1 MQKLIP
7 ALFAA
12 ALACAASAASAANNN
27 DSSSERTGA
36 SGTTG
41 VVTGDQGVVS
51 PSDTTTGVGTTGLD
65 QETRAGQN
73 TQEGVNTGTRQIPDN
88 KHKSH

>member
-1 MQKLIP
+1 MQRLIP
-7 ALFAA
+7 ALLAA
-12 ALACAASAASAANNN
+12 ILACATTAVSAANNN
-27 DSSSERTGA
+27 SSERTGA

-51 PSDTTTGVGTTGLD
+51 PSDTTNGVGTTGLD

>member
-1 MQKLIP
+1 MQRLIP
-7 ALFAA
+7 ALLAA
-12 ALACAASAASAANNN
+12 ILACATTAVSAANNN
-27 DSSSERTGA
+27 PSERTGA
-36 SGTTG
+36 NGTTG

-51 PSDTTTGVGTTGLD
+51 PSDTTNGVGTTGLD
-65 QETRAGQN
+65 QETRASQN

>member
-7 ALFAA
+7 SLFAA
-12 ALACAASAASAANNN
+12 VITCASGAALAGQDHDKGTGS
-27 DSSSERTGA
+27 TGA
-36 SGTTG
+36 NGTTG
-41 VVTGDQGVVS
+41 VVSGDKGVVT
-51 PSDTTTGVGTTGLD
+51 PSDTSTGVGTVGQD

>member
-1 MQKLIP
+1 MQKFIP
-7 ALFAA
+7 ALCAA
-12 ALACAASAASAANNN
+12 LLACAAGAASAANN
-27 DSSSERTGA
+27 DSSERTGA
-36 SGTTG
+36 NGTTG

-51 PSDTTTGVGTTGLD
+51 PSDTTNGVGTTGLD
-65 QETRAGQN
+65 QETRASQN

>member
-12 ALACAASAASAANNN
+12 ALACAASAAAAANNN

-73 TQEGVNTGTRQIPDN
+73 TQEGVNSGTRNMPPN
-88 KHKSH
+88 KHKAH